1 MGVGKPQPWVAG
13 RMTGTTPIAAW
24 RARMG
29 LSQRAAAEALGMSL
43 SGYQEQ
49 ERGAKFGGQAREAS
63 RVLLLACAAL
73 EHRLDPIT

>member
-1 MGVGKPQPWVAG
+1 MSEKN
-13 RMTGTTPIAAW
+13 TPIARW

-49 ERGAKFGGQAREAS
+49 ERGAGFDS
-63 RVLLLACAAL
+63 RPRKPSHVLLLACAAI
-73 EHRLDPIT
+73 EAGIQPIE

>member
-1 MGVGKPQPWVAG
+1 MDSTSATRQVAPE
-13 RMTGTTPIAAW
+13 TPIARW

-49 ERGAKFGGQAREAS
+49 ERGASFGGAPRVPS
-63 RVLLLACAAL
+63 RQLLLACAAI
-73 EHRLDPIT
+73 EAGIQPIE

>member
-1 MGVGKPQPWVAG
+1 MQSKAATP
-13 RMTGTTPIAAW
+13 MTETPIARW

-49 ERGAKFGGQAREAS
+49 ERGAGFDGRPREAP

-73 EHRLDPIT
+73 EHQLTPID